1 MKDKYA
7 IFKNAASLG
16 IVIGLWALYALMA
29 ADVVTLLEGLTVVV
43 FISGLAL
50 FVEDAMEKAF
60 VDPKLF
66 TWQYLLL
73 GLFTLITDTLW
84 LWFASCNTWL
94 QFALRGA
101 LMLVAAAGTFCW
113 YWFFYRASVMSPE
126 EIIVKNLT
134 KAYKKAAKA
143 FPALDDEGVRNA
155 LKEVL
160 FCRLE
165 GDSLEGDLLTDKPFV
180 AGFRTYNA
188 IANSS
193 DLSNAEK
200 SAAMTNINT
209 YINAL
214 IAKRTTKEK
223 TSE

>member
-16 IVIGLWALYALMA
+16 IVVGLWVLYALMA

-43 FISGLAL
+43 FIAAL
-50 FVEDAMEKAF
+50 TLFIEDAMEKAF
-60 VDPKLF
+60 VNPKLF

-73 GLFTLITDTLW
+73 GLFVLITDTLW
-84 LWFASCNTWL
+84 LWFAACATWI
-94 QFALRGA
+94 QFALRGV
-101 LMLVAAAGTFCW
+101 LMLAAAAGTFCW

-126 EIIVKNLT
+126 EIIIKNLT

-165 GDSLEGDLLTDKPFV
+165 GDSMEGDLLTDKPFV
-180 AGFRTYNA
+180 TGYRTYNML
-188 IANSS
+188 NSSS
-193 DLSNAEK
+193 DLSAAEQ

-214 IAKRTTKEK
+214 IAKRTKEN
-223 TSE
+223 TSV